1 MKHDLCQVATAVL
14 KPIERAMQ
22 PWINGPRRTRRT
34 RLTRRTRPS
43 QPTQR
48 TPPVS
53 PPMLD
58 AFCGASLLGF
68 SAATLACDGA
78 VMRRSVEYDCPN
90 RRCLSGTLVSSLKA
104 ECGSHTPWPALACPS
119 TPWPMQ
125 VSKFVVSQGFMQ
137 DMAWIWC
144 LHFLACRIVL
154 YRHAVKSSQAERKQR
169 SSVWTQTET
178 FLSSRTMGRRWLLDA
193 ACGRKFGNR
202 SVDYASQPVQ
212 QCICTKQDRTTH
224 LQSFPMFA
232 DPLDTFWAH

>member
-1 MKHDLCQVATAVL
+1 
-14 KPIERAMQ
+14 
-22 PWINGPRRTRRT
+22 
-34 RLTRRTRPS
+34 
-43 QPTQR
+43 
-48 TPPVS
+48 
-53 PPMLD
+53 
-58 AFCGASLLGF
+58 
-68 SAATLACDGA
+68 
-78 VMRRSVEYDCPN
+78 
-90 RRCLSGTLVSSLKA
+90 
-104 ECGSHTPWPALACPS
+104 
-119 TPWPMQ
+119 MQ

-178 FLSSRTMGRRWLLDA
+178 FLSSRTMGKRWLLDA